1 MAENNTLIGLSL
13 NILWIGLFL
22 MSMVTGYVLL
32 VNSEGQGDMFDGY
45 EEFTGFNRNLTSQ
58 LTGDIKNVANTNNNL
73 SATYNPELAIS
84 AADQSGNAIG
94 INMQDLTVDVWNSI
108 SKFGGLIFG
117 NIWTATLS
125 IILSSILIM
134 LFSYYLL
141 RWIRSGN

>member
-1 MAENNTLIGLSL
+1 MSENNTLIGLSL

-45 EEFTGFNRNLTSQ
+45 EEFTGFNQNLTSQ